1 MIKNYL
7 KVAWRN
13 LWKNKVFSAI
23 NIVGLA
29 VGMAACIVIMLFVHY
44 EKSFDNFQPD
54 HIYRLNEVQTMGTEG
69 ATQKVA
75 LSMFPMGPTMQ
86 QEFPEIKSFTRV
98 HWTDKYQ
105 MTEKDK
111 KIFLSQAYF
120 VDSAFLKM
128 FNFPVINGD
137 KLTGL
142 LKPHSA
148 MLTEETAKRLFG
160 DENPIGKTITHY
172 SGDTTS
178 FVVTGIL
185 ANVPKNSQMQ
195 FDALFS
201 FNTIIRPEMYNNWG
215 GNWLDTYFVL
225 APGTS
230 QAAMEAKFPAYLK
243 KHLHG
248 DGWKYYKL
256 FLLPYKEVHAG
267 SADIGLD
274 YVNYQKFDKKTTDLF
289 AIIALI
295 VLVIACVNFIN
306 LSTAKSVERAKEVG
320 IRKSIGAYRFQLA
333 VQFLSETVLISLI
346 ALVFA
351 IALVE
356 LSLPYINNLSQRDI
370 TLNVFNNLDVIGA
383 VFGGTIFVG
392 IISGIYPAI
401 YLSSFKAVKVL
412 KGSIQVGKN
421 KALMRNVLVVVQFSS
436 AIFLMIA
443 TIFVLRQLSYMQKK
457 DPGYS
462 RDQIVNVTLDGVTY
476 KNYDKFKNALLGNT
490 LIEGVT
496 GSQDVMGSHLD
507 QSGVTFRPHDG
518 PKQDL
523 GTTRLI
529 VDSNYL
535 TLYKM
540 KLVAGENFSGDTA
553 KDARQY
559 IVNEALGHEL
569 LKDHPNRPLS
579 SLVGEHFGFDSLGTI
594 VGVAKNF
601 NFNSLRYKVE
611 PMFMISARK
620 FGFSYVSI
628 KINGSRTA
636 DAIAFIKSK
645 WNSVNPDNP
654 IEYQFLDDHFNEVY
668 KADQQQSQI
677 VGILSGLAIFISCL
691 GLFGLASYSAEK
703 RVKEIGV
710 RKVLGASVRRIVL
723 LLSTN
728 FLMLVLIANVIA
740 IPLAWWVMYSWLQDF
755 AYRIELSWIIFIAVM
770 FVSVIIA
777 LVTISFQSIKAATA
791 NPVKSLR
798 SE

>member
-23 NIVGLA
+23 NIIGLA

-54 HIYRLNEVQTMGTEG
+54 HIYRLNEVQTIGSQG

-75 LSMFPMGPTMQ
+75 LSMFPMGPTIQ
-86 QEFPEIKSFTRV
+86 QEFPEVKSFTRI
-98 HWTDKYQ
+98 HWTDRYQ
-105 MTEKDK
+105 MTQKEK
-111 KIFLSQAYF
+111 KIFLTQSYF
-120 VDSAFLKM
+120 VDTAFLKI
-128 FNFPVINGD
+128 FNFPVIKGD

-172 SGDTTS
+172 SDDTTS

-185 ANVPKNSQMQ
+185 ANIPKNSQLQ

-201 FNTIIRPEMYNNWG
+201 FNTTINPKMYQNWG

-225 APGTS
+225 APGTN

-243 KHLHG
+243 RHLKG
-248 DGWKYYKL
+248 DNWKFYKL
-256 FLLPYKEVHAG
+256 FLLPYKDVHAG

-274 YVNYQKFDKKTTDLF
+274 YINFQKFDKNTTNLF

-306 LSTAKSVERAKEVG
+306 LSTAKSVERAREVG

-333 VQFLSETVLISLI
+333 TQFLSETVLISLI
-346 ALVFA
+346 SLLFA
-351 IALVE
+351 IVLVE
-356 LSLPYINNLSQRDI
+356 LSLPYINGLSERDI
-370 TLNVFNNLDVIGA
+370 TLNVFNNFDVIAA
-383 VFGGTIFVG
+383 VFGGTILVG

-401 YLSSFKAVKVL
+401 YLSSFQAVRVL

-421 KALMRNVLVVVQFSS
+421 KGFMRNVLVVTQFSS
-436 AIFLMIA
+436 AIFLMVA
-443 TIFVLRQLSYMQKK
+443 TVFVVRQLNFMQKQ
-457 DPGYS
+457 DPGYN
-462 RDQIVNVTLDGVTY
+462 RDQIVNVKLDGVTY
-476 KNYDKFKNALLGNT
+476 KRYDQFKNALLGNS

-496 GSQDVMGSHLD
+496 ASQDILGSHLD
-507 QSGVTFRPHDG
+507 QTGVTFRPHDG

-523 GTTRLI
+523 GTTLLV
-529 VDSNYL
+529 VDTNYL
-535 TLYKM
+535 SLYHM
-540 KLVAGENFSGDTA
+540 KLLYGSNFSGDTA
-553 KDARQY
+553 EDARQY
-559 IVNEALGHEL
+559 IVNESLAHEL
-569 LKDHPNRPLS
+569 LKDHQKRPVS

-594 VGVAKNF
+594 VAVAKNF
-601 NFNSLRYKVE
+601 NFNTLHYKVE
-611 PMFMISARK
+611 PLFIISARK
-620 FGFSYVSI
+620 FGFSNVSI
-628 KINGSRTA
+628 KINGSRTSE
-636 DAIAFIKSK
+636 AIAFIKSK
-645 WNSVNPDNP
+645 WSSVNPDNP
-654 IEYQFLDDHFNEVY
+654 IEYQFLDDHFNEIY
-668 KADQQQSQI
+668 RADQQKSQI

-710 RKVLGASVRRIVL
+710 RKVLGASVKRIVL
-723 LLSTN
+723 LLSMN
-728 FLMLVLIANVIA
+728 FLVLVLIANVIA
-740 IPLAWWVMYSWLQDF
+740 IPLAGLVMHKWLQDF
-755 AYRIELSWIIFIAVM
+755 AYRIDLSWIVFAAVLL
-770 FVSVIIA
+770 VSVIIA
-777 LVTISFQSIKAATA
+777 LVTISFQAIKAATA

>member
-1 MIKNYL
+1 
-7 KVAWRN
+7 
-13 LWKNKVFSAI
+13 
-23 NIVGLA
+23 
-29 VGMAACIVIMLFVHY
+29 
-44 EKSFDNFQPD
+44 
-54 HIYRLNEVQTMGTEG
+54 
-69 ATQKVA
+69 
-75 LSMFPMGPTMQ
+75 
-86 QEFPEIKSFTRV
+86 
-98 HWTDKYQ
+98 
-105 MTEKDK
+105 
-111 KIFLSQAYF
+111 
-120 VDSAFLKM
+120 
-128 FNFPVINGD
+128 
-137 KLTGL
+137 
-142 LKPHSA
+142 
-148 MLTEETAKRLFG
+148 
-160 DENPIGKTITHY
+160 
-172 SGDTTS
+172 
-178 FVVTGIL
+178 
-185 ANVPKNSQMQ
+185 
-195 FDALFS
+195 
-201 FNTIIRPEMYNNWG
+201 
-215 GNWLDTYFVL
+215 
-225 APGTS
+225 
-230 QAAMEAKFPAYLK
+230 
-243 KHLHG
+243 
-248 DGWKYYKL
+248 
-256 FLLPYKEVHAG
+256 
-267 SADIGLD
+267 
-274 YVNYQKFDKKTTDLF
+274 
-289 AIIALI
+289 
-295 VLVIACVNFIN
+295 
-306 LSTAKSVERAKEVG
+306 
-320 IRKSIGAYRFQLA
+320 
-333 VQFLSETVLISLI
+333 ETVLISLI
-346 ALVFA
+346 ALTFA

-370 TLNVFNNLDVIGA
+370 TLNVFNDLDVIGA

-710 RKVLGASVRRIVL
+710 RKVLGASVQRIVL

-728 FLMLVLIANVIA
+728 FLVLVLIANVIA

-755 AYRIELSWIIFIAVM
+755 AYRIELSWIIFIVVM